1 MGDKEMRKKVKI
13 VLLVFMLFLFSGCGI
28 SGAFSPPPL
37 PTQQM
42 QEATQLPDPEI
53 KEPEKEINE
62 KELEQLEDF
71 LSPAVPLGSQIIIK
85 IDNTETVRELAPDGS
100 EKLILSY
107 LCEKPRVEIDGNDTA
122 SDRINGYLNDLD
134 EEYYTGENHGLG
146 NTLCPG
152 YNKLLEKAI
161 DNYQCSID
169 YNTSIKLEFEFSH
182 FADVVRCDGSVI
194 SFLFSDS
201 IDTVEE
207 ERATV
212 KYAVSFYT
220 ETGEVIRLQERE
232 DFNEIREIVEAYLPS
247 GQSGTLSWETVSYV
261 FNRYGMTLLFS
272 EGDGEEITI
281 PYSAFSALK
290 DPLFRIE
297 EKKGTGELSM
307 ADTETVEPE
316 LSIIDQVNVSNHG
329 LTYYLI
335 VHGTVYDCKILSVQ
349 YSNYDEMFYPT
360 NVHWIS
366 NYLSDC
372 RLQLSLVIPDG
383 MPNTMIRYSC
393 DGVVYEQLITQSGYD
408 GKTYLMDR
416 SINAVG

>member
-1 MGDKEMRKKVKI
+1 MRRI
-13 VLLVFMLFLFSGCGI
+13 ITAILLTGCFVFFAGCGL
-28 SGAFSPPPL
+28 SESLMPPPL
-37 PTQQM
+37 PTQ
-42 QEATQLPDPEI
+42 
-53 KEPEKEINE
+53 EPETTAPVPEPVKEE
-62 KELEQLEDF
+62 PKDEELPVQESAEPETDTPQQSE
-71 LSPAVPLGSQIIIK
+71 VPVGPQIIIK
-85 IDNTETVRELAPDGS
+85 IDNTETVREMAPDGS

-107 LCEKPRVEIDGNDTA
+107 LCEKPRVEIEGNEAA
-122 SDRINGYLNDLD
+122 SDRINDYLNDLD
-134 EEYYTGENHGLG
+134 EEYYTGEKHGLG

-161 DNYQCSID
+161 DNYNVSID
-169 YNTSIKLEFEFSH
+169 YNTPIKLEFEFSH

-207 ERATV
+207 ERASV
-212 KYAVSFYT
+212 KYAVSFDT
-220 ETGEVIRLQERE
+220 ETGDVIRLQERE
-232 DFNEIREIVEAYLPS
+232 DFSRIKEIVEGYMPA
-247 GQSGTLSWETVSYV
+247 GQSGNISWETSSCD
-261 FNRYGMTLLFS
+261 FNRYGVTLLLPEADDAEITVPYSVFS
-272 EGDGEEITI
+272 ELE
-281 PYSAFSALK
+281 
-290 DPLFRIE
+290 DPLFHPEVRI
-297 EKKGTGELSM
+297 GTGELSM

-316 LSIIDQVNVSNHG
+316 LSIIDQVNVSNYG

-366 NYLSDC
+366 NYLSAC

-408 GKTYLMDR
+408 GTTYLMDR